1 MMSSPM
7 QGRFTSGYKTSK
19 RPTHAGIDI
28 APPVAGTV
36 GSPVY
41 AALPGKVVR
50 IANTRKPG
58 QTNSVGA
65 LATGRT
71 GNGVIIQNSDGR
83 KQLYNHVAP
92 TVKVGQTVSAGTLI
106 GRTDRSGNQTGPH
119 LHFETWNANGTTY
132 NPVTLFNQYG
142 VTIGSAPK
150 TGATSATVSKDDQ
163 ARLHTVGGP
172 YYNGLIDGVAG
183 PTWDAAVRAFQRDN
197 GLVVDGYFG
206 PLSRD
211 LFDRK
216 YRALFLDIQGKLAS
230 RGFYTGVRDGYSG
243 QLTYNA
249 IVAFQKSRGLNAT
262 GEWDVPTDTAYKNSQ
277 PSNPPP
283 PPPPAP
289 VVNPPVVPPPVA
301 PPKPAPS
308 VAPPKPAP
316 SVVGVIPPEPETPP
330 VVWEPWPEPDP
341 EPVPKP
347 EWPVPSSPT
356 RPEQL
361 VAQYASGASSSQM
374 IILFL

>member
-1 MMSSPM
+1 MMVSPM
-7 QGRFTSGYKTSK
+7 QGRFTSGYKTAK
-19 RPTHAGIDI
+19 RSTHAGVDI

-41 AALPGKVVR
+41 AALPGTVIR
-50 IANTRKPG
+50 IANARRPG

-65 LATGRT
+65 LAPGRT

-92 TVKVGQTVSAGTLI
+92 TVTVGQAVPAGTLI

-142 VTIGSAPK
+142 VTIGSAPNLN
-150 TGATSATVSKDDQ
+150 TSTNPNASVFKDDQ

-172 YYNGLIDGVAG
+172 YYKGLIDGVAG
-183 PTWDAAVRAFQRDN
+183 PMWDAAVRSFQRDN
-197 GLVVDGYFG
+197 GLVVDGHFG
-206 PLSRD
+206 PISRD
-211 LFDRK
+211 FFDSK
-216 YRALFLDIQGKLAS
+216 YRAHFLNIQTMMAS

-249 IVAFQKSRGLNAT
+249 IVAFQNSRGLPWT
-262 GEWDVPTDTAYKNSQ
+262 GEWDAPTDAAYKNSQ
-277 PSNPPP
+277 PPNAPPP
-283 PPPPAP
+283 PVAAPAP
-289 VVNPPVVPPPVA
+289 APTPVVPPPVVPPP
-301 PPKPAPS
+301 
-308 VAPPKPAP
+308 P

-330 VVWEPWPEPDP
+330 VVWEPWLEPDP
-341 EPVPKP
+341 EPVPTP

-361 VAQYASGASSSQM
+361 VDQYASGASSSQM

>member
-1 MMSSPM
+1 MMVSPM
-7 QGRFTSGYKTSK
+7 QGRFTSGYRTAS

-41 AALPGKVVR
+41 AALPGKVIR
-50 IANTRKPG
+50 IATTRKPG
-58 QTNSVGA
+58 QTNSLGA
-65 LATGRT
+65 IAPGRT
-71 GNGVIIQNSDGR
+71 GNGAIVENSDGR

-132 NPVTLFNQYG
+132 NPVLLFQQYG
-142 VTIGSAPK
+142 VTIGSAPNLN
-150 TGATSATVSKDDQ
+150 TTVSKDDQ
-163 ARLHTVGGP
+163 ARLHTVGNP
-172 YYNGLIDGVAG
+172 YYDGLIDGIAG
-183 PTWDAAVRAFQRDN
+183 PMWNTAVRSFQSDN

-206 PLSRD
+206 PVSRD
-211 LFDRK
+211 FFDRK
-216 YRALFLDIQGKLAS
+216 YRNHFFDIQGKLAS
-230 RGFYTGVRDGYSG
+230 RGFYTGIRDGYSG

-249 IVAFQKSRGLNAT
+249 TVAFQQSRGVITT
-262 GEWDVPTDTAYKNSQ
+262 GVWGSQTEAAYNNSQ
-277 PSNPPP
+277 PPDPTPPP
-283 PPPPAP
+283 PPVYNPPPEPAP
-289 VVNPPVVPPPVA
+289 APVVPPPVD
-301 PPKPAPS
+301 PPKPP
-308 VAPPKPAP
+308 P
-316 SVVGVIPPEPETPP
+316 SVVGDLPSEPETPP
-330 VVWEPWPEPDP
+330 VVWEPWPEPAP
-341 EPVPKP
+341 EPVPTP

-374 IILFL
+374 VILFL

>member
-1 MMSSPM
+1 MMVSPM
-7 QGRFTSGYKTSK
+7 QGRFTSGYKTAK
-19 RPTHAGIDI
+19 RSTHAGVDI

-41 AALPGKVVR
+41 AALPGTVVR

-58 QTNSVGA
+58 QKNSVGA
-65 LATGRT
+65 LAPGRT

-92 TVKVGQTVSAGTLI
+92 TVAVGQTVSAGTLI

-172 YYNGLIDGVAG
+172 YYKGPIDGVAG
-183 PTWDAAVRAFQRDN
+183 PVWDAAVRAFQRDN

-216 YRALFLDIQGKLAS
+216 YRAHFMNIQAMMAS
-230 RGFYTGVRDGYSG
+230 RGFYTGIRDGYSG

-249 IVAFQKSRGLNAT
+249 VVAFQQSRGLTAT
-262 GEWDVPTDTAYKNSQ
+262 GEWDVPTDAAYKNSQ
-277 PSNPPP
+277 PSNPTPP
-283 PPPPAP
+283 PPPVYNPPPAP
-289 VVNPPVVPPPVA
+289 APAPVVPPPVK
-301 PPKPAPS
+301 PP
-308 VAPPKPAP
+308 P
-316 SVVGVIPPEPETPP
+316 SVVGVIPPAPETPP
-330 VVWEPWPEPDP
+330 VVWEPWPEPAP
-341 EPVPKP
+341 EPVPTP